1 MAKNQQL
8 ILAFFD
14 DGVIADGAVNEL
26 KNWDKASKEI
36 KLGDIGVLVK
46 DDKGKIKQHKLGSR
60 RTGVGAILGVIVAAI
75 ATGGLSLV
83 GGALLGGVLG
93 AFFHK
98 GVGMSKDD
106 LARLDSQLNEG
117 KAAVAVLAKDDEANA
132 VTAKLAELGGKPE
145 THEVTEEAV
154 AQAEA
159 AAETAPEEAAPMPL
173 HPQRPRTNEVFR
185 IHPYTKQ
192 QT

>member
-14 DGVIADGAVNEL
+14 SEAIADGAVNEL

-36 KLGDIGVLVK
+36 KLGEIGILVK

-75 ATGGLSLV
+75 ATGGLSLL
-83 GGALLGGVLG
+83 GGAVLGGILG

-98 GVGMSKDD
+98 GVGMSKED

-117 KAAVAVLAKDDEANA
+117 KAAVAVLAKDEEVAA
-132 VTAKLAELGGKPE
+132 VSAKLAELGGKPE

-154 AQAEA
+154 AQAQA
-159 AAETAPEEAAPMPL
+159 ATETAPETEAGAAPEASTPAS
-173 HPQRPRTNEVFR
+173 
-185 IHPYTKQ
+185 
-192 QT
+192 

>member
-14 DGVIADGAVNEL
+14 GEAIADGAVNEL

-36 KLGDIGVLVK
+36 KLGSIGVLVK
-46 DDKGKIKQHKLGSR
+46 DDKGKIKTHKLGSR
-60 RTGVGAILGVIVAAI
+60 RTGLGAVLGVLAALL
-75 ATGGLSLV
+75 TGGTSLLA
-83 GGALLGGVLG
+83 GAVLGGIVG

-98 GVGMSKDD
+98 GLGISKED
-106 LARLDSQLNEG
+106 LARIDSQLDGG
-117 KAAVAVLAKDDEANA
+117 KAAVAVLATDEEAAA
-132 VTAKLAELGGKPE
+132 VSAKLAELGGKPE

-159 AAETAPEEAAPMPL
+159 AVEATPETDAGAAPEASTPAS
-173 HPQRPRTNEVFR
+173 
-185 IHPYTKQ
+185 
-192 QT
+192 